1 MRINIL
7 MVKIRA
13 LETLPTEKV
22 TSAPEPSAGARE
34 NAKHFLERHIQ
45 GEEQENVTFE
55 GEGKSE
61 AFASRQELSGA
72 KYLNSENSRLGDSA
86 D

>member
-1 MRINIL
+1 MKERAKAKRLHPDRNLMRINIL

-34 NAKHFLERHIQ
+34 NAKHFLERHI
-45 GEEQENVTFE
+45 
-55 GEGKSE
+55 
-61 AFASRQELSGA
+61 
-72 KYLNSENSRLGDSA
+72 
-86 D
+86 